1 MAGRGVYSDL
11 RVVDLTQGVAGAVAT
26 MLLADAGAEVIRID
40 RPDDPFAELSGY
52 RVWHRG
58 KRRAALDLAGDR
70 DDVRALIASADV
82 LVETFEDAPAGFDAA
97 SLAALNPR
105 LVHCSITGYGG
116 AAAHGGRPA
125 VDALVA
131 ARTGLHWEAR
141 GVPGTTIGALSGRED
156 PLAGI
161 EVDPETAVGPDRDG
175 PMFTGIPWASNGAAY
190 LATIAIA
197 AALRA
202 REVCGRGQHVAT
214 SLLQGV
220 ICSTSI
226 AWQRAER
233 PDSESYLG
241 WTTDPRAPKGFY
253 RTSDGRWIQQ
263 WVQLPGFMLGVS
275 AGRDGG
281 GELELPERGASPKD
295 ADLRIETD
303 YTEMVLLHHFHPEM
317 AAAAARFPAAGWERI
332 ARAAGVP
339 FEIVRPPEEALT
351 DPALLADGCV
361 AELPDDE
368 HGAIRAVGS
377 VVRLADCP
385 APVGRGT
392 AAPGADTDWAREQ
405 AALATPA
412 TPAAEQAAPAEI
424 PAPLAG
430 IRVLDLGLAIAG
442 PYGAQLL
449 ADLGADVIK
458 VNARSD
464 DFWMRTQYSHMSNR
478 GKRSLA
484 IDLKDPRGLAVFL
497 DLVRG
502 ADVVHHNM
510 RYAAAQRL
518 GIDWESLR
526 EINPR
531 LVYCHTRG
539 YEHGE
544 RDTKPANDQTAAALA
559 GTEWVDGAADS
570 GGTPIWPSI
579 SLGDTGN
586 GLLSAIAV
594 LQALRHRDRTGHGQ
608 FVDTSI
614 LYAHLLNASA
624 AWTTPDGT
632 VRGDRPVVD
641 ADSWG
646 ISALH
651 RIYPAAE
658 GWLLLAADAPG
669 AWDRLV
675 AAVPAAAGPRFAT
688 PEDRR
693 GLDAELAAV
702 LATAFAG
709 DTAEA
714 WGKALDAHGVP
725 AEVCA
730 PAPGAVLFDDP
741 DLTERGLMTAYT
753 HPVTGAMQMAGRLF
767 DVAGSRA
774 SGRPP
779 LIGEHTREILT
790 ELGVDDVDA
799 LVEAGVVRDGV
810 AE

>member
-1 MAGRGVYSDL
+1 MSGVYEGL
-11 RVVDLTQGVAGAVAT
+11 RVVDLSQGVAGAIAT
-26 MLLADAGAEVIRID
+26 MLLADAGAEVLRMD
-40 RPDDPFAELSGY
+40 RPGDPFSELSGY

-58 KRRAALDLAGDR
+58 KRRTDLDPVADLDAI
-70 DDVRALIASADV
+70 RALIADADV
-82 LVETFEDAPAGFDAA
+82 LVETFEEPPAGLDAA
-97 SLAALNPR
+97 SLATLNPR
-105 LVHCSITGYGG
+105 LVHCSVTGYGG
-116 AAAHGGRPA
+116 AAAHRGRPA

-141 GVPGTTIGALSGRED
+141 GVPGTTIGALSGRVD
-156 PLAGI
+156 PLADI
-161 EVDPETAVGPDRDG
+161 EVDPATAVGPDRPG

-226 AWQRAER
+226 AWQRVEH

-253 RTSDGRWIQQ
+253 RASDGRWIQQ

-275 AGRDGG
+275 QGD
-281 GELELPERGASPKD
+281 ELALPEHGASPKD

-317 AAAAARFPAAGWERI
+317 AAAAARFPAAAWESV
-332 ARAAGVP
+332 AKAAGAP
-339 FEIVRPPEEALT
+339 FEIVRPPEEALR

-361 AELPDDE
+361 VELPDAE
-368 HGAIRAVGS
+368 HGVIRSVGS

-385 APVGRGT
+385 ASIERGT
-392 AAPGADTDWAREQ
+392 VAPGTDTDRIREAGASAAPP
-405 AALATPA
+405 ALAG
-412 TPAAEQAAPAEI
+412 AELA
-424 PAPLAG
+424 APLAG

-458 VNARSD
+458 VNAKHD

-484 IDLKDPRGLAVFL
+484 LDLKDPRGLAVFH
-497 DLVRG
+497 DLVRS

-518 GIDWESLR
+518 KIDYESLR
-526 EINPR
+526 EINPG

-539 YEHGE
+539 YERGE

-586 GLLSAIAV
+586 GLLSAIGV
-594 LQALRHRDRTGHGQ
+594 LEALYHRDRTGGGQ

-614 LYAHLLNASA
+614 LYAHLLNASM

-632 VRGDRPVVD
+632 VHGDRPVVD

-646 ISALH
+646 SSPLH

-658 GWLLLAADAPG
+658 GWLCVAVSTDE
-669 AWDRLV
+669 DRHRLD
-675 AAVPAAAGPRFAT
+675 AAVPAAAGLDGDALVDALVGAFAT
-688 PEDRR
+688 DS
-693 GLDAELAAV
+693 
-702 LATAFAG
+702 
-709 DTAEA
+709 AEA
-714 WGKALDAHGVP
+714 WGKTLDAHGVP

-730 PAPGAVLFDDP
+730 NAPGTVLFDDP
-741 DLTERGLMTAYT
+741 DLKERGLMSAYA
-753 HPVTGAMQMAGRLF
+753 HPVTGEMEMAGRLF
-767 DVAGSRA
+767 DVVGARA

-779 LIGEHTREILT
+779 LIGEHSREILAD
-790 ELGVDDVDA
+790 LGIEDVDGLIA
-799 LVEAGVVRDGV
+799 AGVVRDGGHP
-810 AE
+810 

>member
-1 MAGRGVYSDL
+1 VYSDL
-11 RVVDLTQGVAGAVAT
+11 RVVDLTQGIAGAITT

-40 RPDDPFAELSGY
+40 QPDDPFADLSGY

-58 KRRAALDLAGDR
+58 KRRANLDLESDV
-70 DDVRALIASADV
+70 DTVRALIAGADV
-82 LVETFEDAPAGFDAA
+82 LVETFEHPRAGLDAET
-97 SLAALNPR
+97 LAALNPG
-105 LVHCSITGYGG
+105 LVHCSITAYGD
-116 AAAHGGRPA
+116 AAAHRGRPA
-125 VDALVA
+125 VDSLVA

-141 GVPGTTIGALSGRED
+141 GVPGTTIGALSGRVD
-156 PLAGI
+156 PLADLD
-161 EVDPETAVGPDRDG
+161 VDPAMAVGPDRPG
-175 PMFTGIPWASNGAAY
+175 PMFTGIPWASNAAAY
-190 LATIAIA
+190 LATIAITG
-197 AALRA
+197 ALRA

-220 ICSTSI
+220 ICATSI
-226 AWQRAER
+226 PWQRAEF

-275 AGRDGG
+275 EGD
-281 GELELPERGASPKD
+281 ELVLPERGASPKD
-295 ADLRIETD
+295 ADLRISTD
-303 YTEMVLLHHFHPEM
+303 YTEMVLLHHFHPQME
-317 AAAAARFPAAGWERI
+317 AAAAKFPADEWERI
-332 ARAAGVP
+332 AKAAGVP
-339 FEIVRPPEEALT
+339 FEIVRPPEEALL
-351 DPALLADGCV
+351 DLGLLADGCV
-361 AELPDDE
+361 VEVPDPD
-368 HGAIRAVGS
+368 HGAIRTVGS
-377 VVRLADCP
+377 VMRLSECP
-385 APVGRGT
+385 AKVERGT
-392 AAPGADTDWAREQ
+392 VPPGTDTEWVREQ
-405 AALATPA
+405 AAATR
-412 TPAAEQAAPAEI
+412 TPAAPAPAAE
-424 PAPLAG
+424 PSAPLAG

-458 VNARSD
+458 VNAKHD

-484 IDLKDPRGLAVFL
+484 IDLKDPRGLAVFY
-497 DLVRG
+497 DLVRR

-518 GIDWESLR
+518 KIDYDSLAA
-526 EINPR
+526 INPE

-544 RDTKPANDQTAAALA
+544 RDSKPANDQTAAALA
-559 GTEWVDGAADS
+559 GTEWVDGAADN

-594 LQALRHRDRTGHGQ
+594 LEALYHRDRTGRGQ

-614 LYAHLLNASA
+614 VYAHLLNASM
-624 AWTTPDGT
+624 AWTTPDGA
-632 VRGDRPVVD
+632 VRGGRPVVD
-641 ADSWG
+641 GQSWG

-658 GWLLLAADAPG
+658 GWLCVAVTSEKD
-669 AWDRLV
+669 WQRLTS
-675 AAVPAAAGPRFAT
+675 AVPCLARPEFATAAG
-688 PEDRR
+688 RR
-693 GLDAELAAV
+693 DNDGALAELLGA
-702 LATAFAG
+702 AFAS

-714 WGKALDAHGVP
+714 WGKTLDEHGVP

-730 PAPGAVLFDDP
+730 SAPGPVLFDDP
-741 DLTERGLMTAYT
+741 DLKARGLMTSYR
-753 HPVTGAMQMAGRLF
+753 HPVTGAMEMAGRLADF
-767 DVAGSRA
+767 AGSRA

-779 LIGEHTREILT
+779 VIGEHTREILV
-790 ELGVDDVDA
+790 ELGMGDVDVDA
-799 LVEAGVVRDGV
+799 LLAAGVVADG
-810 AE
+810 AA